1 MALNWDNRYILNASL
16 RCDGS
21 SRFSKGHRYGYFPS
35 ASLAWRVVNEEFFPK
50 NTIINDAKLRLSW
63 GKTGSMAGVGNFAAL
78 SLIGA
83 GGASYNEAAGF
94 QISQDARDL
103 TWEKA
108 NQYNI
113 GVDLDLWQS
122 RLSFTGD
129 IFLQR
134 TTDLLY
140 SKPVL
145 AATGYTSI
153 PSNIGTLE
161 NRGLELALTGKI
173 FTGEF
178 KWTLSGNIS
187 FIKNKLVKLIDG
199 SDMIVMGAANDKV
212 GGSMHALINGQPL
225 STYYMLRMDG
235 IYQRDDQVPAK
246 LYAKGVR
253 AGDVR
258 YFDANNDG
266 DITEDDRIN
275 VGKAAPDF
283 YGGITSNFSY
293 KGFDLSIF
301 GQFSV
306 GGKIMAGWRGV
317 GAEGTEAHGI
327 VVLIY
332 QGRRQQRTRGAV
344 LQHKQS
350 SRHHILARRRHE
362 QQYAPHDLRRRCTLG
377 LYQRQRLQRPDLD
390 PLPRGRLILQNQV
403 GHSRLHSAAY
413 TAAQAQH
420 RESAS
425 VHDSRQSA
433 VPDQILGL

>member
-1 MALNWDNRYILNASL
+1 
-16 RCDGS
+16 
-21 SRFSKGHRYGYFPS
+21 
-35 ASLAWRVVNEEFFPK
+35 
-50 NTIINDAKLRLSW
+50 
-63 GKTGSMAGVGNFAAL
+63 
-78 SLIGA
+78 
-83 GGASYNEAAGF
+83 
-94 QISQDARDL
+94 
-103 TWEKA
+103 
-108 NQYNI
+108 
-113 GVDLDLWQS
+113 
-122 RLSFTGD
+122 
-129 IFLQR
+129 
-134 TTDLLY
+134 DLLY

-178 KWTLSGNIS
+178 NWTLSGNIS

-235 IYQRDDQVPAK
+235 IYQRDDEVPAK

-317 GAEGTEAHGI
+317 GSEGTEHMGSSFSSI
-327 VVLIY
+327 KVKDSNEPVVQFYNISKAAATTYWRGEGTSDKMPRMIY
-332 QGRRQQRTRGAV
+332 GDGVHSGYTNGNGYNGQTSTRFLEDGSYFK
-344 LQHKQS
+344 LKS
-350 SRHHILARRRHE
+350 I
-362 QQYAPHDLRRRCTLG
+362 TLG
-377 LYQRQRLQRPDLD
+377 YT
-390 PLPRGRLILQNQV
+390 LPRSVLRKLNIDNLRVYMTADNLLCLTKYSGYDPEV
-403 GHSRLHSAAY
+403 SY
-413 TAAQAQH
+413 TADP
-420 RESAS
+420 SS
-425 VHDSRQSA
+425 TGYGSDF
-433 VPDQILGL
+433 GLQPIMRTFIWGLNLTF